1 MANLR
6 WKILTIVVVFVV
18 FASVGVYP
26 VIALHYGVTWPRWL
40 TSMALKR
47 GLDLQGGVHLVLRVK
62 TDTAL
67 KVETESEMERLRGLL
82 STRGVQTTNI
92 ELASP
97 TQFKVEGVASAQDA
111 AFREAAAEL
120 DTNYNRTP
128 GAGGTYTF
136 TMKPNIEI
144 SEREEAIVQA
154 RQTIERRVN
163 ELGVTE
169 PSIAQQ
175 GQDSDQILVQLPG
188 VTDVD
193 RAKEIIRSTGLLEL
207 KIVEQG
213 PVSTRDALLQNGQV
227 PPGMDIVPGAT
238 GAPGDTGT
246 VFYLVRK
253 VAAVT
258 GRDLRNARPSVDEN
272 NQAAVS
278 FTLNN
283 EGGRKFG
290 NVTGEN
296 VGKPLAIIL
305 DGRVQSAPRIESR
318 ISTEGRITGS
328 F

>member
-92 ELASP
+92 ELVSP
-97 TQFKVEGVASAQDA
+97 TQFKVEGVPSAQDA

-120 DTNYNRTP
+120 DTNFNRTP

-144 SEREEAIVQA
+144 SEREEAVVQG

-213 PVSTRDALLQNGQV
+213 PAATREALLQNGQV
-227 PPGMDIVPGAT
+227 PPGMDIVPGVAS
-238 GAPGDTGT
+238 AGDPAAGT
-246 VFYLVRK
+246 VYYLVRK
-253 VAAVT
+253 AAAVS
-258 GRDLRNARPSVDEN
+258 GKDLRNARPTIDEN
-272 NQAAVS
+272 NQ
-278 FTLNN
+278 
-283 EGGRKFG
+283 
-290 NVTGEN
+290 
-296 VGKPLAIIL
+296 P
-305 DGRVQSAPRIESR
+305 
-318 ISTEGRITGS
+318 
-328 F
+328 